1 MSDAWSRRRANAVIA
16 AICGLLAAHCGPR
29 STSSTAAASRSADT
43 GVVAHVEIDP
53 APAALERLRARRVRV
68 DDPVYHVT
76 KEYEGYDIGEVIDT
90 LFAGDVR
97 ANTNVDVVFVCSDG
111 YRARLPIA
119 NIRDGGVLAA
129 RDTSVPLDVR
139 WQPLRQGREYMLPTP
154 YYLVWPPRR
163 NPAIEYPWPYRVV
176 ALELARPEQKVQTGD
191 PAVSRGEDLFRQYC
205 ARCHAVNLQGG
216 TLGPELNVP
225 LNVTEYWNAETL
237 KKLIQDPALVRASS
251 KMPASTQLHGAD
263 VDAIVAYLTFMKGNK
278 IRVN

>member
-1 MSDAWSRRRANAVIA
+1 
-16 AICGLLAAHCGPR
+16 
-29 STSSTAAASRSADT
+29 
-43 GVVAHVEIDP
+43 VEIDP
-53 APAALERLRARRVRV
+53 APAALERLRSRRIRV
-68 DDPVYHVT
+68 DDPVYHVS
-76 KEYEGYDIGEVIDT
+76 KEYEGYDVGDVIDA
-90 LFAGDVR
+90 LLGPDVR
-97 ANTNVDVVFVCSDG
+97 VGANVDVVFVCSDG

-139 WQPLRQGREYMLPTP
+139 WQPLRQGREYMLPAP

-237 KKLIQDPALVRASS
+237 KKLIHDPALVRASS
-251 KMPASTQLHGAD
+251 KMPASTQLNGAD